1 MHPSMKKA
9 ASKKLHQEQS
19 YSFKTAMC
27 HSRKHLQKKWLKYL
41 TTRSDPSL
49 SQKTRNGDY
58 KMLNILRLLTT
69 NIILLQKKKRWQ
81 CQGIGFLS
89 AIVMKFQNDKLIVVY
104 ADLLTERD
112 NNLSGMM
119 VLLEIMIIISA
130 STAACKR
137 GLSCMNR
144 QKINIRTNLSQL
156 SLHVLRICINDCDS
170 MLKRISS
177 IGWIS
182 QMESDTFK
190 DTKAHLKKERIE
202 MVKLLAFRVRME
214 HFILFWN
221 F

>member
-89 AIVMKFQNDKLIVVY
+89 AIVMKFQNDKLINCCLCWFT
-104 ADLLTERD
+104 DRKRQQPLWNDGLTW
-112 NNLSGMM
+112 NNDHYQ
-119 VLLEIMIIISA
+119 
-130 STAACKR
+130 CKY
-137 GLSCMNR
+137 C
-144 QKINIRTNLSQL
+144 
-156 SLHVLRICINDCDS
+156 S
-170 MLKRISS
+170 M
-177 IGWIS
+177 
-182 QMESDTFK
+182 
-190 DTKAHLKKERIE
+190 
-202 MVKLLAFRVRME
+202 
-214 HFILFWN
+214 
-221 F
+221 